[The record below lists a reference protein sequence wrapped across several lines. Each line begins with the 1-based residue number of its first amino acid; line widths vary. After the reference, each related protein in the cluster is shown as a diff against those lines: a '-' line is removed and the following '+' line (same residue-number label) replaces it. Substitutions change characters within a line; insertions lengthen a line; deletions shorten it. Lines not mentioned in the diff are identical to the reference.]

1 MPGSNPRITRWSNR
15 RHAANYAAH
24 RPESSRPPAV
34 PLGEIL
40 RPHKWI
46 IAGSLI
52 GGLAVAALYSF
63 SVSPMYQARGSI
75 ELQAPPVVSYARA
88 SEANPIGG
96 PSFGAYLETQ
106 IGILQSDTLIRKV
119 IARVHL
125 AERLSRSHATGLVA
139 LREKYLRLPGEIRPL
154 SDEGVFTAAKKNL
167 TVLQSQNELIEIRYA
182 SPDPKLS
189 ADFVNALADEYQQAN
204 LEARWQASES
214 AGNWF
219 ARQVA
224 DLRRQLE
231 ASENALQAYSRA
243 NGLLRVSDS
252 EAGSVAKERLSQL
265 QAAVS
270 RAQSERMSR
279 QAQMEMSARS
289 TPDSVPQVLDNDA
302 LKAYEGK
309 ITDLER
315 QLAEY
320 KQIYTPN
327 NPKVQMVESQIAA
340 IQPAFR
346 TQGSRVL
353 RRLVDE
359 YKTALRNETML
370 SAEYAAQTRIVRD
383 QDEKMIRYETLKHE
397 VDTNRSIYESLLQKV
412 KESNVSIAQQATNT
426 RIIDPALPPVEPYRP
441 NHPANLGSGL
451 LMGLVLAAGLVALRH
466 RFDRRVRN
474 PGVLPHFLTTRELG
488 VIPAATQVR
497 ARRLGLRR
505 RVRTIDSGGPKA
517 WLDDP
522 NSLLSTS
529 FRSVMTSIVF
539 ATKNPSR
546 ARFAVITSPGPGE
559 GKTTV
564 ASNLAASFAATG
576 RRVLLVDA
584 DLRQPRLHKV
594 FDRPDS
600 PGLRE
605 FADEIQTKGS
615 SFVPIGRFVQET
627 SVPDLL
633 LMPSGASNA
642 SESDLVHTLRFEQV
656 FEALRGKYDTV
667 LIDAPPLLCVP
678 EARVMA
684 SLADGVVL
692 VVRSGATRVES
703 AVAAEEYIRQD
714 GGSIIGTVLND
725 ALQSSTSSYSGYVTS
740 STTQVKPAAGA
751 PTVRPS
757 GDSL

>member
-1 MPGSNPRITRWSNR
+1 MPGSNSQITRWSNR
-15 RHAANYAAH
+15 RYAANYAVH
-24 RPESSRPPAV
+24 RMESSSLPAV
-34 PLGEIL
+34 TLGEIL
-40 RPHKWI
+40 GPYKWI

-52 GGLAVAALYSF
+52 GSLAVAALYSF

-75 ELQAPPVVSYARA
+75 ELEAPPAYPRA
-88 SEANPIGG
+88 SEVNPIGG

-106 IGILQSDTLIRKV
+106 IGILQSDTLIRRV

-125 AERLSRSHATGLVA
+125 GERLSRSHATGLVA
-139 LREKYLRLPGEIRPL
+139 VRKKYLRLPGEIGPL
-154 SDEGVFTAAKKNL
+154 SDEGVFAAAKKNL
-167 TVLQSQNELIEIRYA
+167 TVLQSQLNELIEIRYA

-219 ARQVA
+219 ARQLA

-243 NGLLRVSDS
+243 NRLLGVSDS
-252 EAGSVAKERLSQL
+252 EGGSVAKERLSQL
-265 QAAVS
+265 QAALS

-279 QAQMEMSARS
+279 QAQMEMSAGS

-302 LKAYEGK
+302 LKAYESK

-315 QLAEY
+315 QLTEH

-340 IQPAFR
+340 TQAAFF
-346 TQGSRVL
+346 TQRSSVL
-353 RRLVDE
+353 RRLANE
-359 YKTALRNETML
+359 YKAALRNETML

-383 QDEKMIRYETLKHE
+383 QDEKMVRYETLKHE
-397 VDTNRSIYESLLQKV
+397 VGTNRSIYESLLQKV
-412 KESNVSIAQQATNT
+412 KESSVSIALQATNT
-426 RIIDPALPPVEPYRP
+426 RIIDPALPPVEPSRP
-441 NHPANLGSGL
+441 NHLANLGSGL
-451 LMGLVLAAGLVALRH
+451 LVGLVLAAGLVALRH
-466 RFDRRVRN
+466 QFDRRVRN
-474 PGVLPHFLTTRELG
+474 PGVLPHLLTARELG
-488 VIPAATQVR
+488 VIPAGRQVR

-546 ARFAVITSPGPGE
+546 ARFALITSPGPGE

-584 DLRQPRLHKV
+584 DLRRPRLHKV

-615 SFVPIGRFVQET
+615 SVVPIGRFVQET

-642 SESDLVHTLRFEQV
+642 SESDLVQTLRFEQV

-692 VVRSGATRVES
+692 VVRCGATRVES

-725 ALQSSTSSYSGYVTS
+725 APQSSTSAYSGYVTS
-740 STTQVKPAAGA
+740 STTEVKPPAGA
-751 PTVRPS
+751 PTRRPS